1 MNILWHLKRDFNGT
15 LQQAT
20 DDIDVFDTVSIGEDK
35 TPKDNGSNDK
45 IVVIKNEFGKK
56 NEFC

>member
-56 NEFC
+56 K